1 MMAEEGTHQLLYVQE
16 TVLRKRKVNED
27 WAVKSREQ
35 KAARRQTTAMPIKKP
50 QDFVREFCN
59 KVDLV
64 RMGTRLK
71 VHKPPPVTDGLV
83 HKPPPVTDGLVSKL
97 IRAIRIPGTMDLHPH
112 MRKMLRKR
120 LEFVSNICIKS
131 VKIE

>member
-1 MMAEEGTHQLLYVQE
+1 
-16 TVLRKRKVNED
+16 
-27 WAVKSREQ
+27 
-35 KAARRQTTAMPIKKP
+35 MPIKKP

-83 HKPPPVTDGLVSKL
+83 SKL
-97 IRAIRIPGTMDLHPH
+97 IRAIRIPGSVLAVAVVQNSDFFFSGL
-112 MRKMLRKR
+112 KM
-120 LEFVSNICIKS
+120 FVSSTFS
-131 VKIE
+131 V

>member
-1 MMAEEGTHQLLYVQE
+1 
-16 TVLRKRKVNED
+16 
-27 WAVKSREQ
+27 
-35 KAARRQTTAMPIKKP
+35 MPIKKP

-83 HKPPPVTDGLVSKL
+83 SKL
-97 IRAIRIPGTMDLHPH
+97 ILHYGLASTH
-112 MRKMLRKR
+112 EEDVAQAVRVCVEYMYKVGYS
-120 LEFVSNICIKS
+120 LEVG
-131 VKIE
+131 VVV

>member
-1 MMAEEGTHQLLYVQE
+1 
-16 TVLRKRKVNED
+16 
-27 WAVKSREQ
+27 
-35 KAARRQTTAMPIKKP
+35 MPIKKP

-71 VHKPPPVTDGLV
+71 V

-131 VKIE
+131 VTV